1 MIFREGMI
9 TGYPGDYEHDHH
21 LQNFDRKQKESHTKG
36 IS

>member
-1 MIFREGMI
+1 MLFREGMI

-21 LQNFDRKQKESHTKG
+21 LWNFDRKQNERHAKK